1 MSEAADNVRALPGVE
16 FEAFPRRPSRFVL
29 EDFDTLEPGSLT
41 WRVKGL
47 WPAVG
52 VCFVGG
58 PSMSGKS
65 FWSLDAMARVCRGE
79 PVLGRRSK
87 RSAVVYVAAEGA
99 HGVRNR
105 IAGLRQR
112 IGPLGGRLRF
122 VGQQPDLTD
131 PADVDELQAF
141 LTRSKAELEAE
152 GHTLGVVVVDTLAAA
167 AAGADENTSAD
178 MGPVLR
184 ALQTMAADLSC
195 LVLVVAHTGKDETR
209 GLRGWSGQLGNADG
223 VIMLTEPDGETRTGT
238 VLKVKDG
245 PSGDRFAFALEVVE
259 IGADEEGEAIT
270 TCVIAERDAP
280 AAPKSGRRPT
290 KAAGTAAL
298 ILTAFGRVLGE
309 KPCTVHAAGAEG
321 VPGVKIDDLRAMA
334 YMIGVGPTDPEVP
347 ADASEAE
354 RQRLT
359 RKWHDQRKADFK
371 RGLDFLLHSQQLRTE
386 RGFIWEPGAKRGTE

>member
-1 MSEAADNVRALPGVE
+1 MSEAADNVYEFARRAP
-16 FEAFPRRPSRFVL
+16 RFVA

-41 WRVKGL
+41 WRVKRL

-65 FWSLDAMARVCRGE
+65 FWTLDAVARVCRGL
-79 PVLGRRSK
+79 PVLGRESK
-87 RSAVVYVAAEGA
+87 AAAAVYIAAEGA

-112 IGPLGGRLRF
+112 IGALGGAFRF

-131 PADVDELQAF
+131 LADVEELQAF
-141 LTRSKAELEAE
+141 LTTTKAELEAE
-152 GHTLGVVVVDTLAAA
+152 GHALGVVVVDTLAAA
-167 AAGADENTSAD
+167 AAGADENSSAD

-184 ALQTMAADLSC
+184 ALQDMATELGC

-223 VIMLTEPDGETRTGT
+223 VIMLTEPEGDTRTGT

-245 PSGDRFAFALEVVE
+245 PSGDRFAFALQVVE
-259 IGADEEGEAIT
+259 IGTDDDGDAVT
-270 TCVIAERDAP
+270 TCVIEDRDAP
-280 AAPKSGRRPT
+280 EAPKLGRRPT
-290 KAAGTAAL
+290 KATGTGVL
-298 ILTAFGRVLGE
+298 IMTAFGRVLADRPR
-309 KPCTVHAAGAEG
+309 KVYAPGADG
-321 VPGVKIDDLRAMA
+321 VPGVSLDDLRAVA
-334 YMIGVGPTDPEVP
+334 YEIGVGP
-347 ADASEAE
+347 ADAEIPAGADEGE
-354 RQRLT
+354 RKRLT

-371 RGLDFLLHSQQLRTE
+371 RGFDFLLASQKLRAE
-386 RGFIWEPGAKRGTE
+386 RGFVWEFGAKAVAE